1 MTFLAPAQFLPPKL
15 HRKHQ
20 QTFGNTWPYANT
32 LPRTKRAPD
41 LSLLR
46 VFRSWVDL
54 NQGDKWGENR
64 VYDQF
69 LQCPCSLPCGHSV
82 HHEVLNERSVSQLS
96 AGTFGFHVRALV
108 REQRLTKEK
117 WSKLTTLLGLSAIF
131 VFFLIITGWQKEYA
145 TSKLR
150 QNYTFFPKK
159 ILLVTFRH
167 GR

>member
-20 QTFGNTWPYANT
+20 QTFRNTWPYANT

-64 VYDQF
+64 AYDQF
-69 LQCPCSLPCGHSV
+69 LQCPCSLPCGYSV
-82 HHEVLNERSVSQLS
+82 YHEVLNERSVSLLF
-96 AGTFGFHVRALV
+96 AGTFGSHVRALV
-108 REQRLTKEK
+108 RERWSTKDK
-117 WSKLTTLLGLSAIF
+117 WSKSSKLTTLLGLSVIS
-131 VFFLIITGWQKEYA
+131 VFFLINTDFCHNAIARSLIT
-145 TSKLR
+145 
-150 QNYTFFPKK
+150 
-159 ILLVTFRH
+159 
-167 GR
+167 